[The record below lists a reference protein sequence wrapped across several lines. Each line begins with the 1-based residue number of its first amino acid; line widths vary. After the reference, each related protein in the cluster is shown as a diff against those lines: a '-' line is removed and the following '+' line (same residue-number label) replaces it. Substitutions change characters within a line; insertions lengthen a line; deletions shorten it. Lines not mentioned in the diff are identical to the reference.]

1 MTEPDE
7 ELIQADEK
15 LIQADGFDEAVIGV
29 TDIGFDTRRIVYDAE
44 EVIDIL
50 MTRDGMSWED
60 ALEYYNFNIAGSYVG
75 KATPLF
81 IWRMTMREIG
91 TLD

>member
-1 MTEPDE
+1 MTE
-7 ELIQADEK
+7 ADEK

-60 ALEYYNFNIAGSYVG
+60 ALEYYNFNIVGSYVG